1 MTIVQVISTIAIGG
15 YVQGGFPMNNRIVLQ
30 LNYNRDYNELVEF
43 SIWPEHTSGTLG
55 TGQVNPGVR

>member
-1 MTIVQVISTIAIGG
+1 
-15 YVQGGFPMNNRIVLQ
+15 MNNRIVLQ